1 MLQPAE
7 LEWQHA
13 RFEQLSLQQLYALL
27 QLRAQVFILEQGPYQ
42 DLDGLDQH
50 SVHLMGYAPD
60 GRMLAYLRIVDAGH
74 KYEEPS
80 MGRVVCALATR
91 GTGLGREL
99 VRRGVA
105 LCDALYPEQ
114 ANRISAQAHL
124 QAFYRGFGFEPCSEI
139 YSEDN
144 IPHIKMLRPAA
155 SPTLALQGDSP

>member
-1 MLQPAE
+1 MPEADIR
-7 LEWQHA
+7 WSHA

-27 QLRAQVFILEQGPYQ
+27 QLRAEVFILEQGPYQ

-50 SVHLMGYAPD
+50 SLHVMGHGPD

-74 KYEEPS
+74 KYDEPS
-80 MGRVVCALATR
+80 IGRVVCAKAAR
-91 GTGLGREL
+91 GTGLGRAL
-99 VRRGVA
+99 VRQGVA
-105 LCDALYPEQ
+105 LCDQLYPGQ

-124 QAFYRGFGFEPCSEI
+124 QAFYQGFGFEPCSEV

-155 SPTLALQGDSP
+155 

>member
-1 MLQPAE
+1 MLQPSDIQ
-7 LEWQHA
+7 WQHA
-13 RFEQLSLQQLYALL
+13 RFEALSLQQLYALL
-27 QLRAQVFILEQGPYQ
+27 QLRAEVFILEQGPYQ

-50 SVHLMGYAPD
+50 SVHLMGCAPD
-60 GRMLAYLRIVDAGH
+60 GRMLAYLRIVEAGH

-80 MGRVVCALATR
+80 IGRVVCALATR

-105 LCDALYPEQ
+105 LCDALYPGQ

-124 QAFYRGFGFEPCSEI
+124 QAFYRGFGYEPCSEI

-144 IPHIKMLRPAA
+144 IPHIKMLRPAGPSIP
-155 SPTLALQGDSP
+155 SP

>member
-1 MLQPAE
+1 MPGADIL
-7 LEWQHA
+7 WSHA

-27 QLRAQVFILEQGPYQ
+27 QLRAEVFILEQGPYQ

-50 SVHLMGYAPD
+50 SLHVMGYGPD

-80 MGRVVCALATR
+80 IGRVVCAKVAR
-91 GTGLGREL
+91 GTGLGRAL
-99 VRRGVA
+99 VRQGVA
-105 LCDALYPEQ
+105 LCDQLYPGQ

-124 QAFYRGFGFEPCSEI
+124 QAFYQGFGFEPCSEV

-155 SPTLALQGDSP
+155 